1 MHSLKVVITNPFGRS
16 LFLGGEVLIDLIA
29 QHIPITAQDAAIIF
43 TYAIGTM
50 AIRALMKLLAIAD
63 IKRN

>member
-1 MHSLKVVITNPFGRS
+1 LGGP
-16 LFLGGEVLIDLIA
+16 FLGGEVLIDLIA

-63 IKRN
+63 IKRNQFSHLTMRTG